1 MDPHAGKP
9 IVVWWRFGKEHSE
22 EDFRVN
28 APEVVAAHLD
38 EKVAQFRLT
47 PEDAWLWWQE
57 GSLLVEKPAPDS
69 WLYRPDT
76 VIYYLVERGLCV
88 IENIHVR
95 EWGDEWR
102 WYVHIADIFYDSDR
116 DAWVMKDLF
125 CDVIVH
131 EDRQRYRV
139 LDLHDLGNALDL
151 SLISPQE
158 ASDIL
163 RRTESVLRA
172 IEQGEFPFP
181 EMARG
186 ADICRSLG
194 W

>member
-1 MDPHAGKP
+1 MEPHIGKP

-28 APEVVAAHLD
+28 TPEVVAAHLD
-38 EKVAQFRLT
+38 EKVARSRLT
-47 PEDAWLWWQE
+47 PGDAWLWWQE

-95 EWGDEWR
+95 DWGDEWR
-102 WYVHIADIFYDSDR
+102 WYVHIADIFYDGDR

-139 LDLHDLGNALDL
+139 LDLRDLGNALDL
-151 SLISPQE
+151 RLISPQE

-163 RRTESVLRA
+163 RTTESVLRS
-172 IEQGEFPFP
+172 IERGEFPFP
-181 EMARG
+181 EMERG